1 MKDRPP
7 LPWRV
12 FGVIGLLIVVT
23 AYSALNLENRSD
35 VSLGLYTFRGVPVFL
50 TSLVA
55 LIMGAV
61 LVVPLTFRK
70 GGRRHRRDIAVVG
83 DDSGGDA
90 GDDAPVAAGPFPT
103 ESDSAQPEVLPE
115 PDSPDEDQEEPKE
128 ATRRRRRWPFGVRK
142 RVHDPRDQD
151 PDATDTRDR
160 DASGGG

>member
-1 MKDRPP
+1 M
-7 LPWRV
+7 

-61 LVVPLTFRK
+61 LVVPLTFRR
-70 GGRRHRRDIAVVG
+70 GGRRLRRDRDIAVVG
-83 DDSGGDA
+83 DDSGGD
-90 GDDAPVAAGPFPT
+90 GDDAPVAAEPFPA
-103 ESDSAQPEVLPE
+103 ESDSAQPDVLPE

-128 ATRRRRRWPFGVRK
+128 ASRRRRRWPFGVRK

-151 PDATDTRDR
+151 PHATDTRDR